1 MTLRIGIL
9 IMPRPPL
16 ASIIERCR
24 QYEALGFDSVWLC
37 DHFVDQALGPLFES
51 WTLLA
56 AIAASTSRSR
66 LGIAATCVPFRHPA
80 LLAKA
85 ATTVDH
91 ISGGRLELGLGAGWW
106 QPEFERFGYDFP
118 PPDDRTTRFIE
129 AVTALRLLF
138 TEQEVTLRGSSLAL
152 TNATMLPKPVQRP
165 HPPLVLAAQGPRM
178 LDTVARHG
186 DAWLASF
193 GLTWQEIR
201 ERNDRLD
208 ERCLAYGRAPARV
221 RRIFLWAPWVQEIDP
236 WSSAAAFADFIS
248 AYRAAGITE
257 VILDEPR
264 HDQRDQFATI
274 VLTTLPSLAQRSPE
288 AG

>member
-16 ASIIERCR
+16 AAIIERCR
-24 QYEALGFDSVWLC
+24 QYEALGFDSIWLC

-56 AIAASTSRSR
+56 AIAASTSRLR

-85 ATTVDH
+85 ATTVDQ

-118 PPDDRTTRFIE
+118 PPGDRTTRFIE

-138 TEQEVTLRGSSLAL
+138 TEQEVTFRGSSLAL

-178 LDTVARHG
+178 LDTVAHHG

-193 GLTWQEIR
+193 GLTWQEIG
-201 ERNDRLD
+201 ERNDRVD
-208 ERCLAYGRAPARV
+208 ERCRAYGRSPAEV
-221 RRIFLWAPWVQEIDP
+221 RRFFLWAPWVQAIDP
-236 WSSAAAFADFIS
+236 WRSAAAFADFIG
-248 AYRAAGITE
+248 AYQAAGITE
-257 VILDEPR
+257 IILDEPR
-264 HDQRDQFATI
+264 HDQRDVFATI
-274 VLTTLPSLAQRSPE
+274 VRTTLPSLAQRSPE